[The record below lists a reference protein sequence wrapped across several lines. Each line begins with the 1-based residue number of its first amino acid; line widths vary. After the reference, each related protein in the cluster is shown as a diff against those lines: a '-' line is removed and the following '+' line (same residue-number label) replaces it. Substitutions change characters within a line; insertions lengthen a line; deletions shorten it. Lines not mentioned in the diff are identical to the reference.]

1 MSSEPLLGDRSPSPG
16 DELSSTEDGRARNSG
31 IISHPEQPEEVS
43 FSSLMYFTLLH
54 RYLLAEYRKS
64 RYILA
69 RDVC

>member
-1 MSSEPLLGDRSPSPG
+1 MSSEPLLEDRSSSPG

-31 IISHPEQPEEVS
+31 IMSHPEKPEEVS

-54 RYLLAEYRKS
+54 RHLLDGCRKS